1 METVSASL
9 PIIAMWTAKG
19 DGGGV
24 YAITSSDC
32 GPCFYLD
39 MGVAGTAHFVKPA
52 ATIIDMTGFS
62 RAERM
67 CSSLGHVYILKEVT
81 TQKPNDARPSRNM
94 LVDSAAIIDATTER
108 LLELTIRLERCLESI
123 NRFLSSARLATFAV
137 RHFWHVALLTFGV
150 WLGVHILRSS
160 M

>member
-1 METVSASL
+1 MKAVSASL
-9 PIIAMWTAKG
+9 PIIAMWTTKG
-19 DGGGV
+19 DGGGF

-52 ATIIDMTGFS
+52 ISIIDMTGFS
-62 RAERM
+62 PAERM
-67 CSSLGHVYILKEVT
+67 CFSLGYVYIMKEVT
-81 TQKPNDARPSRNM
+81 TQKPNDAHPSRNM
-94 LVDSAAIIDATTER
+94 LVDSTIIDATTGR
-108 LLELTIRLERCLESI
+108 LLELTIRLERCLEPI
-123 NRFLSSARLATFAV
+123 NRFLSSARPSRFV
-137 RHFWHVALLTFGV
+137 RWHFWHVAILAFGV